1 MIETI
6 YIEDNLGAHPRA
18 RRLLDR
24 FPDARVIPCR
34 HYTEV
39 FNPSAQSFDLQ
50 KQKPSL
56 ILARK
61 HGNLV
66 LPVPEGFGIG
76 DGPNYYFSHMLNCLY
91 DCRYCFLQGMFRS
104 AHYVLFV
111 NFEDFEVAINDVLAC
126 EHDKLP
132 YFFSGYD
139 CDSLAL
145 ESLTGFVE
153 HFVPFFA
160 VRPEAILELRT
171 KSVAISNLR
180 RMTPSSNVVIAFSFT
195 PAETAAAV
203 EHGCPSIAQRIP
215 AAAELAAGGWPI
227 GIRLDPLLW
236 YDDWR
241 AGYSALIAMLA
252 KAIPTAALHS
262 VSLGPLRFP
271 SDMFKRIERM
281 YPQDKLLNGP
291 LARREKFVSY
301 SEARE
306 AQLSDFVEQR
316 LVQAFPAINL
326 SSCTLNAT

>member
-104 AHYVLFV
+104 AHYV
-111 NFEDFEVAINDVLAC
+111 
-126 EHDKLP
+126 
-132 YFFSGYD
+132 G
-139 CDSLAL
+139 
-145 ESLTGFVE
+145 
-153 HFVPFFA
+153 
-160 VRPEAILELRT
+160 
-171 KSVAISNLR
+171 
-180 RMTPSSNVVIAFSFT
+180 
-195 PAETAAAV
+195 
-203 EHGCPSIAQRIP
+203 
-215 AAAELAAGGWPI
+215 
-227 GIRLDPLLW
+227 
-236 YDDWR
+236 
-241 AGYSALIAMLA
+241 
-252 KAIPTAALHS
+252 
-262 VSLGPLRFP
+262 
-271 SDMFKRIERM
+271 
-281 YPQDKLLNGP
+281 
-291 LARREKFVSY
+291 
-301 SEARE
+301 
-306 AQLSDFVEQR
+306 
-316 LVQAFPAINL
+316 
-326 SSCTLNAT
+326 